1 MSYYDYIIVG
11 AGSAGCVLANRLS
24 ADPDIR
30 VCLLEAGGSNRSP
43 LLHVPAGWA
52 ATFKNPKYDWSFETE
67 PEPELD
73 GRQVYWPR
81 GKSLGGSSAINGMIY
96 VRGVPV
102 DFAAWEQAGAKGWS
116 WEDVLPYYK
125 KAERQQIHDDEMH
138 GSDGPL
144 HVQEVRDKRP
154 MDDVFLNAMNQA
166 GIPSNPDFNGV
177 DQAGCGYY
185 QFTQNNGRRWSTASA
200 YLTPAR
206 SRTNLTIITQA
217 ITQRVLFDGTQAT
230 GVEISR
236 RGRKQTIQ
244 GAHVILSGGAVAS
257 PQLLEVS
264 GVGDGERL
272 RTLGIDVVHHAP
284 DVGEHLQDHILCK
297 VVYATQPEHSIN
309 REVQGL
315 RLIPAALRWFFL
327 REGPLTTGSAP
338 VGAFCHTRDGL
349 EAPDV
354 QIPFASG
361 GTLYNNAG
369 KIRALKQPAVTA
381 VVNQSRPES
390 RGSIHAKSSDIA
402 DAPVIAANYLSSA
415 LDRDTLLR
423 GMRILLN
430 IFDQSELQPY
440 LNGRLSPDI
449 ETDLND
455 DEALMA
461 YIRREA
467 STVYHPTSTCCIG
480 KVVDENLRVMG
491 VEGLSVI
498 DASVMPYVVS
508 GNTNAA
514 TIMLAEKGADHL
526 LAARR

>member
-1 MSYYDYIIVG
+1 MSNYDYIIVG

-24 ADPDIR
+24 ANPDIR

-52 ATFKNPKYDWSFETE
+52 ATFNNPSFDWGYNTD
-67 PEPELD
+67 PEPELGD
-73 GRQVYWPR
+73 RQVYWPR
-81 GKSLGGSSAINGMIY
+81 GKALGGSSAINGMIY
-96 VRGVPV
+96 IRGVPM

-125 KAERQQIHDDEMH
+125 KAERQQVHDDDLH
-138 GSDGPL
+138 GADGPL

-154 MDDVFLNAMNQA
+154 MDDVFLNAMNEA
-166 GIPSNPDFNGV
+166 GIPSNADFNGV
-177 DQAGCGYY
+177 DQTGCGYY

-206 SRTNLTIITQA
+206 SRSNLTILTHA
-217 ITQRVLFDGTQAT
+217 HTQRVLFEGKRAC

-236 RGRKQTIQ
+236 RGNRQVIN
-244 GAHVILSGGAVAS
+244 GAHVILSGGAIAS

-272 RTLGIDVVHHAP
+272 RSLGIDLIHHNP
-284 DVGEHLQDHILCK
+284 EVGEHLQDHLLCK
-297 VVYATQPEHSIN
+297 VVYATNPENSIN

-315 RLIPAALRWFFL
+315 RLIPSALRWFFL
-327 REGPLTTGSAP
+327 RQGPLTTGSAP
-338 VGAFCHTRDGL
+338 VGAFCHTREGL

-354 QIPFASG
+354 QIHFASS

-369 KIRALKQPAVTA
+369 KIQAMKEPAVSA

-390 RGSIHAKSSDIA
+390 RGSIHVRHA
-402 DAPVIAANYLSSA
+402 DMTEAPTIKANYLSA
-415 LDRDTLLR
+415 QLDRDTLLR
-423 GMRILLN
+423 GMRILLD
-430 IFDQSELQPY
+430 IFDQSELQPF
-440 LNGRLSPDI
+440 LNGRLSPALDV
-449 ETDLND
+449 DLNN
-455 DEALMA
+455 DEELMA

-467 STVYHPTSTCCIG
+467 GTVYHPTSTCSIG
-480 KVVDENLRVMG
+480 KVVDENLRVTG
-491 VEGLSVI
+491 VDGLSVI

-514 TIMLAEKGADHL
+514 TIMLAEKGADQL
-526 LAARR
+526 LAARH

>member
-1 MSYYDYIIVG
+1 MNNYDYVIVG

-24 ADPDIR
+24 ANPDIR

-52 ATFKNPKYDWSFETE
+52 ATFNNPRYDWCFETE
-67 PEPELD
+67 PEPELHN
-73 GRQVYWPR
+73 RKLTWPR

-96 VRGVPV
+96 VRGVPI

-116 WEDVLPYYK
+116 WEEVLPYYK
-125 KAERQQIHDDEMH
+125 KAERQQVHDDDMH

-144 HVQEVRDKRP
+144 HVQDVIYKRP
-154 MDDVFLNAMNQA
+154 MDDVFISAMNQA

-177 DQAGCGYY
+177 DQAGCGFY

-206 SRTNLTIITQA
+206 SRSNLTIITHA
-217 ITQRVLFDGTQAT
+217 LTQRVLFEGKKAT

-236 RGRKQTIQ
+236 RGKIETIQ
-244 GAHVILSGGAVAS
+244 GAHIILSGGSIAS
-257 PQLLEVS
+257 PQLLELS
-264 GVGDGERL
+264 GVGDAERL
-272 RTLGIDVVHHAP
+272 QNFGIDVVHHAP
-284 DVGEHLQDHILCK
+284 DVGEHLQDHLHSK
-297 VVYATQPEHSIN
+297 VVYGTRPEDSMN

-315 RLIPAALRWFFL
+315 RLLPAALKWFFM
-327 REGPLTTGSAP
+327 RQGPLTTGSAP
-338 VGAFCHTRDGL
+338 VGAFCYTREGL

-354 QIPFASG
+354 QIHFASG
-361 GTLYNNAG
+361 ATLYNTDG
-369 KIRALKQPAVTA
+369 KISALKAPAVTA

-390 RGSIHAKSSDIA
+390 RGSIHINSANIA
-402 DAPVIAANYLSSA
+402 DAPKISANYLDSA

-423 GMRILLN
+423 GVRIVLS
-430 IFDQSELQPY
+430 IFDQSDLQPY
-440 LNGRLSPDI
+440 LTGRMSPTQEVDA
-449 ETDLND
+449 NSD
-455 DEALMA
+455 DALMD
-461 YIRREA
+461 YIRQDA
-467 STVYHPTSTCCIG
+467 STVYHPTSTCSMG

-491 VEGLSVI
+491 VESLSVI

-514 TIMLAEKGADHL
+514 TIMLAEKGADQL
-526 LAARR
+526 LAARG